1 MRYSMLT
8 VLHGTLLPLVV
19 LIYLLV
25 VLVCPLVVLVC
36 WLTARKTIFSSSK
49 FSEKIIFP
57 KKSNWKM
64 IFLVSSRKIIFL
76 FPENM
81 TLFFRQKMED
91 DLSQKKYVEIWYIL
105 DMFWK
110 DGLYRKDNI
119 SGIIGKRWYSS

>member
-19 LIYLLV
+19 LSYLPV

-36 WLTARKTIFSSSK
+36 SLTARKTIFSSSK
-49 FSEKIIFP
+49 ISEKIIFP

-64 IFLVSSRKIIFL
+64 IFLVSSRKIIFI

-91 DLSQKKYVEIWYIL
+91 DLSQKKHVEI
-105 DMFWK
+105 
-110 DGLYRKDNI
+110 
-119 SGIIGKRWYSS
+119 